1 MSLLSTLAEQL
12 AKECNLSED
21 RYIAVVRDGVEMYF
35 VEDQGR
41 ARKAQRCMKIRLTTF
56 ELFSF
61 ERDRTARAGF
71 VEQARRNW
79 LALRRGEVM
88 P

>member
-1 MSLLSTLAEQL
+1 MSVLSTLAEQL

-21 RYIAVVRDGVEMYF
+21 RYIGVVRDGVEMYF

-41 ARKAQRCMKIRLTTF
+41 ARKAQRCMKIALSTF

-61 ERDRTARAGF
+61 ERDRTARASF
-71 VEQARRNW
+71 IEQARRSW